1 MLGYVNDEKVV
12 EKIKYDVLMN
22 IESQDIDSIVKY
34 TLVLKSFIDFTD
46 LKQIGTF
53 LGMTTGAI
61 IAFNIVTPIGIAAG
75 ATLTIASLFSS
86 NKNRKAVKLYKK
98 LLTVLLMSLDIVHNA
113 TPEQVQAILDRTSA
127 EDLVDFLEN
136 EGCTVKND

>member
-1 MLGYVNDEKVV
+1 MLGYVNNEKVV

-61 IAFNIVTPIGIAAG
+61 IAFNIVTPVGIAAG
-75 ATLTIASLFSS
+75 LTLTIASLSSS

>member
-1 MLGYVNDEKVV
+1 MLGYVNNEKVV

-75 ATLTIASLFSS
+75 ATLAIASLSSS

-113 TPEQVQAILDRTSA
+113 TPEQVQSILDRTSA

>member
-1 MLGYVNDEKVV
+1 MLGYINNEKVV

-61 IAFNIVTPIGIAAG
+61 IAFNIVTPVGIAAG
-75 ATLTIASLFSS
+75 LTLTIASLSSS

>member
-1 MLGYVNDEKVV
+1 MLGYVNNEKVV

-22 IESQDIDSIVKY
+22 IENQDIDSIVKY

-61 IAFNIVTPIGIAAG
+61 IAFNIVTPVGIAAG
-75 ATLTIASLFSS
+75 LTLTIASLSSS

>member
-1 MLGYVNDEKVV
+1 MLGYVNNEKVV

-22 IESQDIDSIVKY
+22 IENQDIDSIVKY

-75 ATLTIASLFSS
+75 ATLAIASLSSS

-113 TPEQVQAILDRTSA
+113 TPEQVQSILDRTSA

>member
-1 MLGYVNDEKVV
+1 MLGYVNNEKVV

-61 IAFNIVTPIGIAAG
+61 IAFNIVTPVGIAAG
-75 ATLTIASLFSS
+75 LTLTIASLSSS

-113 TPEQVQAILDRTSA
+113 TPEQVQSILDRTSA

>member
-1 MLGYVNDEKVV
+1 MLGYVNNEKVV

-22 IESQDIDSIVKY
+22 IENQDVDSIVKY

-46 LKQIGTF
+46 LKQIGAF

-61 IAFNIVTPIGIAAG
+61 VAFNIVNPVGIAAG
-75 ATLTIASLFSS
+75 ITLTIASLSSS

-136 EGCTVKND
+136 EGCTVRND